1 VRGEPTPS
9 PVSRGPNI
17 LILVAD
23 DHRGGTLGIDGDS
36 RQATPH
42 LDALA
47 RQGVRFSRAFCNA
60 PLCTASRQSFITGR
74 LPHAVGVNRLATPL
88 PATAVTLADWLGPL
102 GYDTAAF
109 GKMHF
114 NSEAHHGF
122 SDRLDLREWEHW
134 LRVHHPKG
142 GDHRRPWRPFKDP
155 ARVWLNTQCESVG
168 LPAASMNSTFLADK
182 AIDYLRTHRDRPFL
196 LVVGFHEP
204 HAPFEFPREWSGRY
218 RPRDF
223 PRPTVT
229 EADLLEQP
237 RVFHGLTGG
246 DAQGIQAAYY
256 TSLSFLDEQVGR
268 IVEAVDRN
276 GLAGNTVIVY
286 LGDNGYLLGEHARFE
301 KHCLFDPAVHV
312 PLVVRWPG
320 QVPAGR
326 RVDAMV
332 ELVDLMPGLLD
343 LAGIAPPPDLQGMSL
358 APLLRGDPRARGRD
372 VVFSEYLA
380 NEEAMVRS
388 DRYKL
393 VVGNGRV
400 NRDDGY
406 ENGRPVTGPY
416 ERLYDLQADP
426 GENRDLAAVPEF
438 RQVKA
443 SLRKHLTARLVA
455 TRDPREGTPTFRSE
469 NEAIRWCL
477 IPHDRMTTGAR

>member
-1 VRGEPTPS
+1 
-9 PVSRGPNI
+9 
-17 LILVAD
+17 
-23 DHRGGTLGIDGDS
+23 
-36 RQATPH
+36 
-42 LDALA
+42 
-47 RQGVRFSRAFCNA
+47 
-60 PLCTASRQSFITGR
+60 
-74 LPHAVGVNRLATPL
+74 
-88 PATAVTLADWLGPL
+88 
-102 GYDTAAF
+102 
-109 GKMHF
+109 
-114 NSEAHHGF
+114 
-122 SDRLDLREWEHW
+122 
-134 LRVHHPKG
+134 
-142 GDHRRPWRPFKDP
+142 
-155 ARVWLNTQCESVG
+155 
-168 LPAASMNSTFLADK
+168 MNSTFLADK